1 MALLGFALLLRLL
14 FMVLAGVNAPLTGDE
29 VAYQQIAVNVASGL
43 GFWEDTNPF
52 FPQQVLH
59 AWQAPVYPL
68 SLAAIYFVLG
78 QKLLFAR
85 LFGIVISTATVY
97 VTYDLAARVFEDQRA
112 ALASGLLLALYPG
125 FLTNAHLLLS
135 ETLFSFCVMLAF
147 DLVARGTPDQ
157 TLQLP
162 ATFRETWYAAAA
174 GTVWGLATLTRGIT
188 LYFAPILALWIV
200 WNRPP
205 THVPRLPILRS
216 VIAGCVFLVMT
227 AAVIAPWTIRNYA
240 VFRQFVLLETKGG
253 VNFWL
258 GNSPYTPPDFIRNV
272 WKVGVREPILGAL
285 PADEVQRDRTAY
297 ALGMAYVTHEPAT
310 FMARMPVKFADL
322 WGFER
327 NLSDVAEETGPGRGW
342 NSPSKL
348 AADAF
353 AGVMYVAVMIAAIF
367 GLTLGPNRVR
377 TNEGPPWKL
386 FFGCFIAYFCAI
398 HVVVFGDGRFHLPLI
413 PVLVLYGG
421 WFLANLRNT
430 SYSRAAVTLS
440 VATVMVFAAIWVHQG
455 FAAWDMLRKV
465 TKPL

>member
-1 MALLGFALLLRLL
+1 MALLGFALILRLL
-14 FMVLAGVNAPLTGDE
+14 FAVLAGVNAPLTGDE

-68 SLAAIYFVLG
+68 CLAAIYFVLG
-78 QKLLFAR
+78 QKLLFAK

-97 VTYDLAARVFEDQRA
+97 LTYDLAARVFEDRRA
-112 ALASGLLLALYPG
+112 AFASGLLLALYPG

-147 DLVARGTPDQ
+147 DLVARGTTGRAP
-157 TLQLP
+157 LAP
-162 ATFRETWYAAAA
+162 GAFRGTWHVAAA
-174 GTVWGLATLTRGIT
+174 GTIWGLATLTRGIT

-200 WNRPP
+200 WNK
-205 THVPRLPILRS
+205 LRTPGS
-216 VIAGCVFLVMT
+216 EFQVLRGVIPGCLFLVAMV
-227 AAVIAPWTIRNYA
+227 AVIAPWTVRNYS
-240 VFRQFVLLETKGG
+240 VFHEFVLLETKGG

-285 PADEVQRDRTAY
+285 PSDEVQRDRAAY
-297 ALGMAYVTHEPAT
+297 ALGAAYVAREPAT
-310 FMARMPVKFADL
+310 FLARMPIKFADL

-342 NSPSKL
+342 NSPPKL
-348 AADAF
+348 AADVF
-353 AGVMYVAVMIAAIF
+353 AGAMYVAVMIAAIF
-367 GLTLGPNRVR
+367 GLALGPNRVR
-377 TNEGPPWKL
+377 ADAGPPWKL
-386 FFGCFIAYFCAI
+386 LFGGFIVYFCLI
-398 HVVVFGDGRFHLPLI
+398 HLVVFGDGRFHLPLI

-421 WFLANLRNT
+421 WFLANLRGAA
-430 SYSRAAVTLS
+430 YSRTGVTLS
-440 VATVMVFAAIWVHQG
+440 VAAVTMFGAIWLHQG
-455 FAAWDMLRKV
+455 FAAWEMLRRV
-465 TKPL
+465 TRPL